1 MKRTPAPSKKRNH
14 IAADLRTPKYRK
26 RVVANKLIYNRKE
39 EDNGIHTLRED
50 SSSEDA

>member
-26 RVVANKLIYNRKE
+26 KVVANKRIYNRK
-39 EDNGIHTLRED
+39 DKFNVQ
-50 SSSEDA
+50 SSKRSTSIT